1 MPAVLEFLDGDPR
14 GELTE
19 DTPLLEWGILNSLNT
34 AVLIGWIREHFG
46 REIPIEKVN
55 AATFR
60 TVRSLSEAVSA
71 RRVSEGDDVGVDEEA
86 HDAGSVKVTSQGE
99 VPFASE

>member
-1 MPAVLEFLDGDPR
+1 MQPASTEDTVMPEVLDFIRERFLDGDPR

-34 AVLIGWIREHFG
+34 AVLIGWIRDHFG

-60 TVRSLSEAVSA
+60 TVRDLSAAV
-71 RRVSEGDDVGVDEEA
+71 RI
-86 HDAGSVKVTSQGE
+86 
-99 VPFASE
+99 